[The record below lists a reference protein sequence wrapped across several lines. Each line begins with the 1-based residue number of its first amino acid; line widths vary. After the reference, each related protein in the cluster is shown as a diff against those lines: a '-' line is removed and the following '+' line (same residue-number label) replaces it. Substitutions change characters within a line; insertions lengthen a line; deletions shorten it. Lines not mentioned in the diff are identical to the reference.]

1 MKQGEIWMVNFNP
14 SKGHEFQKER
24 PAIIISS
31 NKIIK
36 LSNLITVLPIT
47 SNTNNC
53 LDDDIKIIK
62 DSDNHLFMDSIVKV
76 THISSFDKNNSRF
89 VKKIGVVN
97 EYILQQIK
105 KYLIKHFDMIS
116 LDF

>member
-36 LSNLITVLPIT
+36 FSNLITVLPIT

-53 LDDDIKIIK
+53 VDDDIKIIK
-62 DSDNHLFMDSIVKV
+62 DERNRLFMDSIIKV
-76 THISSFDKNNSRF
+76 THISSFDKNNGRF
-89 VKKIGVVN
+89 IKKIGATN
-97 EYILQQIK
+97 DYIIEQIK
-105 KYLIKHFDMIS
+105 KYLLKHFSIK
-116 LDF
+116 

>member
-36 LSNLITVLPIT
+36 FSNLITVLPIT

-62 DSDNHLFMDSIVKV
+62 DDYNCLFMDSVVKV
-76 THISSFDKNNSRF
+76 THISSFDKNNDRF
-89 VKKIGVVN
+89 IKKIGTAN
-97 EYILQQIK
+97 EYVVEQIK
-105 KYLIKHFDMIS
+105 KYLLKHFSIK
-116 LDF
+116 